1 MSQPKII
8 SLKNREG
15 KVFSSIVP
23 MKNGHWLEIKRD
35 YEFQSRKQEF
45 KTREEW
51 LRARNNRYYNHE
63 VVENE
68 REPYRTKFQKWE
80 DSPISSDYKDADY
93 LVQVMIK
100 YNIRVMSPVEKVNLN
115 YKRRVTEKVIQYLK
129 SCIASGE
136 GNLEDYK
143 TRLERNETELS
154 VVLKSLA
161 ENPAEDKEEYEVLQ
175 GEEIVAY
182 VHTPENL
189 EPIGYNSLEQIM
201 VFKGIGG
208 QTFAEIG
215 LPERPNLWIAKSN
228 RMIRVI

>member
-23 MKNGHWLEIKRD
+23 TKDGQWLEIKKD
-35 YEFQSRKQEF
+35 YEFQSTKQKF

-51 LRARNNRYYNHE
+51 LRVRNNQYYKHE

-68 REPYRTKFQKWE
+68 REPYRTKFQKWQ
-80 DSPISSDYKDADY
+80 DSPISSVYKDADY
-93 LVQVMIK
+93 LIQVMIK
-100 YNIRVMSPVEKVNLN
+100 YEIQVMPPAEKVNLN
-115 YKRRVTEKVIQYLK
+115 YKRRVKEDVIQYLK
-129 SCIASGE
+129 ACIASGE
-136 GNLEDYK
+136 GNLEDTK

-154 VVLKSLA
+154 AVLKSLA
-161 ENPAEDKEEYEVLQ
+161 ENPTEDKKEYEVLQ
-175 GEEIVAY
+175 DEQIVAY
-182 VHTPENL
+182 VHTHENL
-189 EPIGYNSLEQIM
+189 EPIGYNSLDSIM

-215 LPERPNLWIAKSN
+215 LPERPTLWIARSN
-228 RMIRVI
+228 RLIKVI

>member
-1 MSQPKII
+1 MSQPKIV

-23 MKNGHWLEIKRD
+23 MKNGHWLEIKKD
-35 YEFQSRKQEF
+35 YEFQRTRLIF
-45 KTREEW
+45 KSREEW
-51 LRARNNRYYNHE
+51 LRVRNNQYYNHE

-80 DSPISSDYKDADY
+80 DSPISPDYKDADY

-100 YNIRVMSPVEKVNLN
+100 YGIQVMPPVEKANLN

-143 TRLERNETELS
+143 ARLQRNETELS
-154 VVLKSLA
+154 AILKSLA

-175 GEEIVAY
+175 EEHILGY

-189 EPIGYNSLEQIM
+189 EPIGYNSLEQTM

-208 QTFAEIG
+208 RTFAEIG
-215 LPERPNLWIAKSN
+215 LPERPVLWIARSN